1 MPEIHQLTEL
11 QIGLLRVLWDR
22 GEATVAE
29 ICDALRPSR
38 ALAPTTVATL
48 LSRLERRGVVRH
60 RTVSR
65 QFIYAAAVSEDEVRQ
80 SMVSELTE
88 QLFDG
93 DVAELV
99 SHLLS
104 AREIS
109 PGDLEKVKELI
120 ADHESRLEASDESR

>member
-1 MPEIHQLTEL
+1 
-11 QIGLLRVLWDR
+11 
-22 GEATVAE
+22 
-29 ICDALRPSR
+29 
-38 ALAPTTVATL
+38 VATL

-60 RTVSR
+60 RSLSR
-65 QFIYAAAVSEDEVRQ
+65 QFIYSAAVSEDEVRQ

-109 PGDLEKVKELI
+109 SGDLEKVKELI